1 MDQIKI
7 PLEIKPPLQIC
18 LSNTNIKRLR
28 VRKQMIVPMNF
39 ECPYVMIEGLPYP
52 FPFHYFEF
60 KLDVQIENSIEKE
73 QQGF

>member
-7 PLEIKPPLQIC
+7 PSEIKPPLHKYKKVASLQIND
-18 LSNTNIKRLR
+18 SSDE
-28 VRKQMIVPMNF
+28 F